1 MKSISMLFCVL
12 ILSATS
18 VGAQTSISS
27 SVSLMPSPFVAAAS
41 PSTLNLS
48 SVSAPVQ
55 PGSVS
60 FAAFPPAVPASMP
73 ADPLPQGVQGVFVKY
88 DYDVSVGYTFMRFY
102 EVPGDTLNGNG
113 FNVSGVYWYRDW
125 FGVDGEFFAVYS
137 RQTNVDSWVA
147 VAGAGPRV
155 RWVRP
160 RGLDLWAHALIAGS
174 YLAPKS
180 PYGGE
185 GAIAGVVGV
194 GVDLNAHHRHIAYR
208 FAVDGLATRFF
219 GTYQISPKASAGV
232 VFKF

>member
-1 MKSISMLFCVL
+1 MKSISMLFCGL
-12 ILSATS
+12 ILLAANA
-18 VGAQTSISS
+18 GAQTSFSS
-27 SVSLMPSPFVAAAS
+27 SVSLMPSPFAVSAP
-41 PSTLNLS
+41 PSILNLS
-48 SVSAPVQ
+48 GASATVQ
-55 PGSVS
+55 PEPVS
-60 FAAFPPAVPASMP
+60 FAAFPPAMP
-73 ADPLPQGVQGVFVKY
+73 AEPAPQGVQGVFVKY

-125 FGVDGEFFAVYS
+125 FGPDAEFFAVYS
-137 RQTNVDSWVA
+137 RQTNVNSWVA

-160 RGLDLWAHALIAGS
+160 RGLDLWAHALIAGA

-185 GAIAGVVGV
+185 GAVAGVVGV
-194 GVDLNAHHRHIAYR
+194 GVDLNAHHRHVAYR
-208 FAVDGLATRFF
+208 FAVDGVATHFF
-219 GTYQISPKASAGV
+219 GTYQISPKASAGI